1 MCGVTGERAP
11 QSYASVGKFSA
22 ASVALAED
30 HRGIEAERWR
40 SVALNVFCFAIG
52 FLGLAVV
59 VLWPP
64 HLDLGWQT
72 VLSVVFIGGFLAVS
86 QRPTLA
92 AGKSYA
98 PLTAVIAAS
107 SIVFGYWT
115 LFLVLTS
122 FAAIRLRLLPRP
134 ANVADL
140 FSPRSFGQAGA
151 GISAVYAMI
160 AVWSLFLDLQ
170 KAAPSWAASGIA
182 LVGVLVVG
190 LVWQI
195 SQHGFVQVTFFF
207 TRQTGFSLQ
216 FIRMGLFASM
226 YGYLLVAM
234 YGYGGMLTTVLF
246 YVLVAQTRVVQ
257 DILGV
262 VRRLEQLEQAKAQ
275 ATSVIREVIRF
286 TDIPDVQFT
295 GEVENISKMLAR
307 HLGLSKKEIADIGL
321 AAELHEIGKSR
332 LPARI
337 RWGRSSNASE
347 ENQRKTYARLGAIML
362 RSADALVDPVIA
374 DYVEYHSEHFDGTG
388 YPKGLVGEAIPQASR
403 VIAIARA
410 YVSSLT
416 GYDGVEK
423 VRKEE
428 ALRKLRQESG
438 TLFDPRLVD
447 LLTEVVS

>member
-1 MCGVTGERAP
+1 M
-11 QSYASVGKFSA
+11 
-22 ASVALAED
+22 ALAED
-30 HRGIEAERWR
+30 HTRIEAERWR
-40 SVALNVFCFAIG
+40 SVALSIFCFAIG
-52 FLGLAVV
+52 FLGLAIT

-64 HLDLGWQT
+64 HLDLRWST
-72 VLSVVFIGGFLAVS
+72 ILSVLFIGIFLAVS

-115 LFLVLTS
+115 ILLVLTS
-122 FAAIRLRLLPRP
+122 FAAIRLRLAPRP
-134 ANVADL
+134 ANFADL

-151 GISAVYAMI
+151 GITAVYGMI
-160 AVWSLFLDLQ
+160 AVWSLFADLQ
-170 KAAPSWAASGIA
+170 KAAQSWLGSAIA
-182 LVGVLVVG
+182 LAGVLVVG
-190 LVWQI
+190 IVWQI
-195 SQHGFVQVTFFF
+195 SQHGFVQVTYYF

-216 FIRMGLFASM
+216 FVRMGLFASL

-262 VRRLEQLEQAKAQ
+262 VRRLEQLEQAKSQ
-275 ATSVIREVIRF
+275 ATSVIREMIRF
-286 TDIPDVQFT
+286 TDMPDVQFT
-295 GEVENISKMLAR
+295 AEVENISKMLAR
-307 HLGLSKKEIADIGL
+307 HLGLPKSEVTDIGL

-332 LPARI
+332 LPARM
-337 RWGRSSNASE
+337 RWGKRTNAGE
-347 ENQRKTYARLGAIML
+347 ENQRRTYARLGAIML
-362 RSADALVDPVIA
+362 RSADALVDPTVA
-374 DYVEYHSEHFDGTG
+374 DYVEYHTEHFDGTG

-403 VIAIARA
+403 IIAIARA

-423 VRKEE
+423 LKKEE

>member
-1 MCGVTGERAP
+1 M
-11 QSYASVGKFSA
+11 
-22 ASVALAED
+22 ALAED
-30 HRGIEAERWR
+30 HTRIEAERWR

-52 FLGLAVV
+52 FLGLAIT

-64 HLDLGWQT
+64 HLDLRWST
-72 VLSVVFIGGFLAVS
+72 ILSVLFIGGFLAVS

-115 LFLVLTS
+115 ILLVLTS
-122 FAAIRLRLLPRP
+122 FAAIRLRLAPRP
-134 ANVADL
+134 ANFADL

-151 GISAVYAMI
+151 GITAVYAMI
-160 AVWSLFLDLQ
+160 AVWSLFADLQ
-170 KAAPSWAASGIA
+170 KAAPTWLGSAIA
-182 LVGVLVVG
+182 LAGVLVVG
-190 LVWQI
+190 IVWQI
-195 SQHGFVQVTFFF
+195 SQHGFVQVTYFF

-216 FIRMGLFASM
+216 FVRMGLFASL

-262 VRRLEQLEQAKAQ
+262 VKRLEQLEQAKTQ
-275 ATSVIREVIRF
+275 ATSVIREMIRF
-286 TDIPDVQFT
+286 TDMPDVQFT
-295 GEVENISKMLAR
+295 AEVENISKMLAR
-307 HLGLSKKEIADIGL
+307 HLGLSKREVTDIGL

-332 LPARI
+332 LPARM
-337 RWGRSSNASE
+337 RWGKRTNAGE
-347 ENQRKTYARLGAIML
+347 ENQRRTYARLGAIML
-362 RSADALVDPVIA
+362 RSADALVDPAVA

-403 VIAIARA
+403 IIAIARA

-416 GYDGVEK
+416 GYDGAEK
-423 VRKEE
+423 LKKEE

>member
-1 MCGVTGERAP
+1 M
-11 QSYASVGKFSA
+11 
-22 ASVALAED
+22 ALAED
-30 HRGIEAERWR
+30 HTRIEAERWR

-52 FLGLAVV
+52 FLGLAIT

-64 HLDLGWQT
+64 HLDLRWST
-72 VLSVVFIGGFLAVS
+72 ILSVLFIGGFLAVS

-115 LFLVLTS
+115 ILLVLTS
-122 FAAIRLRLLPRP
+122 FAAIRLRLAPRP
-134 ANVADL
+134 ANFADL

-151 GISAVYAMI
+151 GITAVYGMI
-160 AVWSLFLDLQ
+160 AVWSLFADLQ
-170 KAAPSWAASGIA
+170 KAAPTWLGSAIA
-182 LVGVLVVG
+182 LAGVLVVG
-190 LVWQI
+190 IVWQI
-195 SQHGFVQVTFFF
+195 SQHGFVQVTYFF

-216 FIRMGLFASM
+216 FVRMGLFASL

-262 VRRLEQLEQAKAQ
+262 VKRLEQLEQAKTQ
-275 ATSVIREVIRF
+275 ATSVIREMIRF
-286 TDIPDVQFT
+286 TDMPDVQFT
-295 GEVENISKMLAR
+295 AEVENISKMLAR
-307 HLGLSKKEIADIGL
+307 HLGLSKREVTDIGL

-332 LPARI
+332 LPARM
-337 RWGRSSNASE
+337 RWGKRTNAGE
-347 ENQRKTYARLGAIML
+347 ENQRRTYARLGAIML
-362 RSADALVDPVIA
+362 RSADALVDPAVA

-403 VIAIARA
+403 IIAIARA

-423 VRKEE
+423 LKKEE

>member
-1 MCGVTGERAP
+1 
-11 QSYASVGKFSA
+11 
-22 ASVALAED
+22 VALAED
-30 HRGIEAERWR
+30 HTRIEAERWR

-64 HLDLGWQT
+64 HLDLNWWT
-72 VLSVVFIGGFLAVS
+72 VLSVLFIGGFLAVS

-115 LFLVLTS
+115 ILLVLIS
-122 FAAIRLRLLPRP
+122 FAAIRLRLAPRP
-134 ANVADL
+134 ANFSDL

-151 GISAVYAMI
+151 GITAVYGMI
-160 AVWSLFLDLQ
+160 AVWALVADIQ
-170 KAAPSWAASGIA
+170 KAAPSWAGSAIA

-190 LVWQI
+190 IVWQI
-195 SQHGFVQVTFFF
+195 SQHGFVQVTYFF

-216 FIRMGLFASM
+216 FVRMGVFASL

-246 YVLVAQTRVVQ
+246 YLLVAQTRVVQ

-262 VRRLEQLEQAKAQ
+262 VRRLEQLEQAKSQ
-275 ATSVIREVIRF
+275 ATSVIREMIRF
-286 TDIPDVQFT
+286 TDMPDVQFT

-307 HLGLSKKEIADIGL
+307 NLGLSKQEVADIGL

-332 LPARI
+332 LPARM
-337 RWGRSSNASE
+337 RWGKRTNAAE
-347 ENQRKTYARLGAIML
+347 ENQRRTYARLGAIML
-362 RSADALVDPVIA
+362 RSADALVDPAIA

-403 VIAIARA
+403 IIAIARA
-410 YVSSLT
+410 YVSALT

-423 VRKEE
+423 VGKEE